1 MQLAE
6 QVRDAAPQLKL
17 MTNYGGGNFKKQITR
32 ADKWGARIA
41 LILGESEVAAQQVV
55 VKTCAVVNKK
65 RWRKAKSLRVWL

>member
-41 LILGESEVAAQQVV
+41 LIPGERSGGAAGGGERPAQ
-55 VKTCAVVNKK
+55 
-65 RWRKAKSLRVWL
+65 W